1 MLTALHTRLS
11 GTARTEPGHGCRR
24 GGKGAGFMAFP
35 LQLETKADSC
45 VQFQQSGPTHPSGWS
60 RRKSRWP
67 VASPSRSDP
76 LSNNLSPLG
85 PLPALKSWG
94 AAPCPNTKPSPL
106 GIVPLT
112 PQTLSLGSNG
122 PLGTTQE
129 PTRPL
134 PPCWATLP
142 TLTPQIWDLLFR
154 VGQSLDGTLVSS

>member
-1 MLTALHTRLS
+1 MPEGWERGRIYGISPPAGNKGRFLCPVPAIRSHPPEWLEPKEIPLACGLTQPLRPSFKQSLPA
-11 GTARTEPGHGCRR
+11 
-24 GGKGAGFMAFP
+24 GAI
-35 LQLETKADSC
+35 
-45 VQFQQSGPTHPSGWS
+45 
-60 RRKSRWP
+60 
-67 VASPSRSDP
+67 
-76 LSNNLSPLG
+76 
-85 PLPALKSWG
+85 PALKSWG